1 MTEPTLKELLENQ
14 IKHLKELSDSQVKW
28 LDRYFSDQVLTIQDR
43 TREAKEQIDK
53 RLEGMNEF
61 RDALKDAEAVRQ
73 RESAQF
79 VTAATLDQVKET
91 VDRRLK
97 MLELREARL
106 TGMAT
111 IVAAIVSVAVS
122 FAIAALMRII

>member
-61 RDALKDAEAVRQ
+61 RDALKDSEAARQ
-73 RESAQF
+73 REFAQF
-79 VTAATLDQVKET
+79 VTAATLNELKET

>member
-1 MTEPTLKELLENQ
+1 MTEISLKEHLEAQ
-14 IKHLKELSDSQVKW
+14 IKWVDRFF
-28 LDRYFSDQVLTIQDR
+28 LDQIRTIQDR
-43 TREAKEQIDK
+43 TLEAKEQIDK

-73 RESAQF
+73 REFAQF
-79 VTAATLDQVKET
+79 VTAATLAELKET
-91 VDRRLK
+91 MDRRLK